1 MSHTSNIQPNK
12 KHQHQHQHGMA
23 LVMALIML
31 LVITILG
38 VSAARMSNVDTQ
50 LAGNSIYS
58 IMVFQGAESALG
70 RSASSKDW
78 SNLPA
83 AAADPLAAPVAVPA
97 SYFTPAEV
105 VTGGGVL
112 NSSGEIGF
120 EGILNGPVFN
130 GVANSSEFKY
140 QVFRVSARSS
150 LAATAARDRHTE
162 GRAAQIPKP

>member
-1 MSHTSNIQPNK
+1 MSHTSYKQSIK
-12 KHQHQHQHGMA
+12 KRQHGMA

-38 VSAARMSNVDTQ
+38 VSAARMSNFDTQ
-50 LAGNSIYS
+50 VAGNSIYS

-70 RSASSKDW
+70 RSVSSKDW

-83 AAADPLAAPVAVPA
+83 AAAAAGPVAVPA
-97 SYFTPAEV
+97 AYFTPVET
-105 VTGGGVL
+105 VTGGGIL
-112 NSSGEIGF
+112 NSSGEIEF

-130 GVANSSEFKY
+130 GVANSSDFNY
-140 QVFRVSARSS
+140 QVFRVSGMSN